1 MRPSVADTWDRRIR
15 RAEELTVGGGPE
27 SPLLAFYARLL
38 HSQKAVYESLKNR
51 GPSGSIEDDVLQVA
65 QSGSALLHDVADDG
79 PDQLVA
85 EARTLLQSDDSTK
98 RDLLL
103 TYWSDR
109 SDRNFFA
116 KALLQ
121 PCAQWLATA
130 GLATIGQRP
139 DGAGN
144 RCPRC
149 GGAPQLSILE
159 TAGAVAGDGSS
170 RQLLCATCLATWPF
184 RRVVCPQCG
193 EEDERKLGY
202 FQSTAFEHV
211 RVDACDSCGRYLKS
225 VDVGR
230 LGLAVPLVDEV
241 AGASLDVWALE
252 HGYQK
257 IELNLLGL

>member
-1 MRPSVADTWDRRIR
+1 VDETWDRRIR
-15 RAEELTVGGGPE
+15 RAEQLTVGGGPE
-27 SPLLAFYARLL
+27 SSLLAFYARLL
-38 HSQKAVYESLKNR
+38 QSQKAVYESFEDR
-51 GPSGSIEDDVLQVA
+51 GLSGSIEQDVPQIA
-65 QSGSALLHDVADDG
+65 RNGAALLHDVADNG

-85 EARTLLQSDDSTK
+85 EARTLLQGDDST
-98 RDLLL
+98 RHDLLL
-103 TYWSDR
+103 TYWNDR
-109 SDRNFFA
+109 SDRKFFA

-121 PCAQWLATA
+121 PYGQWLATA
-130 GLATIGQRP
+130 GLTAISQRP
-139 DGAGN
+139 ARGDN

-159 TAGAVAGDGSS
+159 TAGAVSADGSS

-193 EEDERKLGY
+193 EDDERKLGY
-202 FQSTAFEHV
+202 FQSSAFEHV

-225 VDVGR
+225 IDVGR

>member
-1 MRPSVADTWDRRIR
+1 VAETWDRRIR

-38 HSQKAVYESLKNR
+38 QSQKAVYESLKNR
-51 GPSGSIEDDVLQVA
+51 GPAGSIEDDVLQIA

-103 TYWSDR
+103 TYWRDR

-139 DGAGN
+139 DGAGH

-184 RRVVCPQCG
+184 RRVVCPHCG

-230 LGLAVPLVDEV
+230 LGLAVPIVDEV